1 MYIARFLRFLQY
13 EKRYSEQTLKA
24 YQTDLEQFERY
35 LKTVY
40 EEEDIIFADE
50 TQMRSWVVFLVN
62 KKLKSKSIVR
72 KISSLKSFYKFL
84 TQQKVIKCNS
94 ASNLPNLKVEKRV
107 PVFVEEKKMNFLL
120 DDVDF
125 GNDFAG
131 VRNHLIMS
139 LLYNLGIRRA
149 ELINLKVKDID
160 FHNKNIKIKGKGNK
174 ERLIPMSDKLKSEI
188 EMYQKFVAEQFVG
201 VLTENL
207 LLTDKGKKIYAKF
220 VYRTVQNCLSLVS
233 TQQKRSPHVVRHSF
247 ATALLNNGADLN
259 IIKNLLG
266 HSSLASTQVYTHNN
280 IEKMKKIYRQAHPKS
295 KT

>member
-24 YQTDLEQFERY
+24 YQNDLEQFERY

-174 ERLIPMSDKLKSEI
+174 ERLIPMSDKLKNEI